1 MRLVKDLVDS
11 RIVFYWIDET
21 DKRLSPDHATFQ
33 LAQEWWKSYMFSR
46 YEGDERRKSIIDRR
60 SDAEK
65 RRRMEEQSNLSSISP
80 YGRRHTDTPVEVD
93 IDLVAEKL
101 KRLKAT

>member
-1 MRLVKDLVDS
+1 
-11 RIVFYWIDET
+11 
-21 DKRLSPDHATFQ
+21 
-33 LAQEWWKSYMFSR
+33 MFSR

-65 RRRMEEQSNLSSISP
+65 RRRMEERGNLLSISP
-80 YGRRHTDTPVEVD
+80 YGRRHTDIPVDVD

-101 KRLKAT
+101 KVLKAP